1 MATIGTIV
9 TFLLGACV
17 GLLVGLFL
25 QGGQRIELA
34 KQALLQEKMLAKQA
48 REQAQMLAEQAAN
61 LAAEQHAE
69 TRAQR
74 ATLFAALHG
83 QITLTGA
90 ALAAQIQ
97 ETAAEHRN
105 DLRLAQRLPPL
116 TRPGEHARHVSS
128 GSTDL
133 PSVLNPHG
141 SGSTLLRVG
150 DDEATPPSGW
160 SPEMIRAKHQQ
171 AEQTQP

>member
-1 MATIGTIV
+1 MAMIGTIV

-34 KQALLQEKMLAKQA
+34 KRALLQEKMLAKQA
-48 REQAQMLAEQAAN
+48 REQAQMLADQAAN

-74 ATLFAALHG
+74 LTLFTELESQIAA
-83 QITLTGA
+83 TGS

-97 ETAAEHRN
+97 ETAKEYSK

-116 TRPGEHARHVSS
+116 ARPGEATRHLSS
-128 GSTDL
+128 DSTDL
-133 PSVLNPHG
+133 PPMLNPHS
-141 SGSTLLRVG
+141 SGSTLLRIG
-150 DDEATPPSGW
+150 DDEVTPPSGW
-160 SPEMIRAKHQQ
+160 SPQMILDKDQQ
-171 AEQTQP
+171 TEQTHP

>member
-1 MATIGTIV
+1 MGMIGTIL

-34 KQALLQEKMLAKQA
+34 KQALLQEEMLAKQA
-48 REQAQMLAEQAAN
+48 REHAQMLAEQAAN
-61 LAAEQHAE
+61 LAAEQHGE

-74 ATLFAALHG
+74 LTLFAALES
-83 QITLTGA
+83 QIALTGA
-90 ALAAQIQ
+90 ALAAQIK

-105 DLRLAQRLPPL
+105 DLPLAQRLPPL
-116 TRPGEHARHVSS
+116 ARPGESTGHLSS
-128 GSTDL
+128 DSTAL
-133 PSVLNPHG
+133 SPILNPHS

-160 SPEMIRAKHQQ
+160 SIEMIRAKHQQ
-171 AEQTQP
+171 AEQTHP